1 MRQIWRRILP
11 SSASALERVNAT
23 EKDHQKTTETP
34 QLSARCLDRIGS
46 VESAS
51 YSNVGPYVGVVDVLS
66 KRGYLCVAGESG
78 GDAIAKSKTERKLKA
93 RTHGHRR
100 AGD

>member
-1 MRQIWRRILP
+1 MARRACLLAALGLSIAAV
-11 SSASALERVNAT
+11 SATGQTWYAPDLAANSTFVASGLEWVNAT

-51 YSNVGPYVGVVDVLS
+51 YSNVGPTWAS
-66 KRGYLCVAGESG
+66 WMC
-78 GDAIAKSKTERKLKA
+78 
-93 RTHGHRR
+93 
-100 AGD
+100 